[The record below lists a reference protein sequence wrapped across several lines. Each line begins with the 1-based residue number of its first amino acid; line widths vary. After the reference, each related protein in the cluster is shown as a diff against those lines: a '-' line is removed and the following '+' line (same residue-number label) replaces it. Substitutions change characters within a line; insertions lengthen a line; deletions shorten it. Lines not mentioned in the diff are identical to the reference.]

1 MTSRELSK
9 MREAMILANNYAMT
23 FAHTDDG
30 GSCNFDHPIIRINR
44 LTKKQAE
51 FKLAEMIVEKRS
63 RSRRR
68 RQTKKGKYL

>member
-1 MTSRELSK
+1 MRMLSARDK
-9 MREAMILANNYAMT
+9 LGQWEVGTYLHQPGSKRKEFNVYAE
-23 FAHTDDG
+23 
-30 GSCNFDHPIIRINR
+30 
-44 LTKKQAE
+44 TKKQAE